1 MKFHI
6 FFIFEVKKPI
16 RMKTL
21 IFLLT
26 IMLCFDGLIAQL
38 PARNLD
44 EWALKQNKNIATGDV
59 AEYIESSSKS
69 QLEITYGDENI
80 FNFGRIFTTDVTSLT
95 SNKFVVVYR
104 DIDNGRKGTA
114 IVGTISGTTISYG
127 PKIIFNSEPTVW
139 PRITCLDSTHIAISY
154 GDSISQTN
162 FDGAAIIGE
171 VSGTNISFGD
181 EYVFSE
187 GPWWCWFHFYTI
199 EALNPN
205 LFVLAFQDINNSA
218 HATSIAAVVSGNTIT
233 YGNEF
238 VFAYFTP
245 TSTPLERNALTR
257 IDTNHFIVSYSNHDT
272 NLYSASRV
280 GTVSGDSI
288 YFGPE
293 YQFSLGRTNKLSSI
307 TLDSTHFINAYVD
320 MDNSECGTSI
330 IGTITGDSISY
341 SPEFIFYPGWTNY
354 ISAAVL
360 DENHFIVTCMD
371 WVNNIH
377 HGTAYAGRVSGN
389 SITYGAPYPFS
400 PGYAF
405 FIESDGLDTSRFVIV
420 YIEEGYDKSTTG
432 RAIVGTVS
440 SDEVVT
446 TASSITTCPESVMVP
461 ILVQDMEDIVEFSLI
476 LNYDTTY
483 LSYIGYQNV
492 HPELNSDTLFVTD
505 DEGEITT
512 TWNSATT
519 ANIGQ
524 DTLIEFEFIAS
535 PVNTPTIQ
543 FLNWDTSSYYIDSNS
558 LFCETVFIDGQII
571 IQPLPGQ
578 PQMPQ
583 GPETIYLGGTQTSNY
598 TIYSVSN
605 ATAYAWYL
613 IPEEAGNIEGT
624 DTVGTVTWNNNFTG
638 VSACVYAIAKNEC
651 GQSISDSLEISI
663 SPVLINDPNN
673 DRLEIIIAPNPT
685 SGLIIVSIIG
695 ITGYFDLSIF
705 NIHGGIILSKEIHI
719 NEHKKN
725 LNLDLNNERSG
736 IYYLIIKNDKKVLQ
750 RKIILK
756 N

>member
-1 MKFHI
+1 M
-6 FFIFEVKKPI
+6 
-16 RMKTL
+16 
-21 IFLLT
+21 
-26 IMLCFDGLIAQL
+26 
-38 PARNLD
+38 
-44 EWALKQNKNIATGDV
+44 
-59 AEYIESSSKS
+59 
-69 QLEITYGDENI
+69 
-80 FNFGRIFTTDVTSLT
+80 
-95 SNKFVVVYR
+95 
-104 DIDNGRKGTA
+104 
-114 IVGTISGTTISYG
+114 
-127 PKIIFNSEPTVW
+127 
-139 PRITCLDSTHIAISY
+139 
-154 GDSISQTN
+154 
-162 FDGAAIIGE
+162 
-171 VSGTNISFGD
+171 
-181 EYVFSE
+181 
-187 GPWWCWFHFYTI
+187 
-199 EALNPN
+199 
-205 LFVLAFQDINNSA
+205 
-218 HATSIAAVVSGNTIT
+218 
-233 YGNEF
+233 
-238 VFAYFTP
+238 
-245 TSTPLERNALTR
+245 
-257 IDTNHFIVSYSNHDT
+257 
-272 NLYSASRV
+272 
-280 GTVSGDSI
+280 
-288 YFGPE
+288 
-293 YQFSLGRTNKLSSI
+293 
-307 TLDSTHFINAYVD
+307 
-320 MDNSECGTSI
+320 
-330 IGTITGDSISY
+330 
-341 SPEFIFYPGWTNY
+341 
-354 ISAAVL
+354 
-360 DENHFIVTCMD
+360 
-371 WVNNIH
+371 
-377 HGTAYAGRVSGN
+377 
-389 SITYGAPYPFS
+389 
-400 PGYAF
+400 
-405 FIESDGLDTSRFVIV
+405 
-420 YIEEGYDKSTTG
+420 
-432 RAIVGTVS
+432 
-440 SDEVVT
+440 
-446 TASSITTCPESVMVP
+446 
-461 ILVQDMEDIVEFSLI
+461 
-476 LNYDTTY
+476 
-483 LSYIGYQNV
+483 

-571 IQPLPGQ
+571 IQSLPGQ

-624 DTVGTVTWNNNFTG
+624 DTVGTVIWNNNFTG

-736 IYYLIIKNDKKVLQ
+736 IYYLIIKNDKEVLQ